1 MKHSANWM
9 SLAIDGW
16 SMGMEA
22 STVIGLRMIKLA
34 GGGAEAERE
43 ARRMVGEKIDTGI
56 ALSRLA
62 VTQGPGST
70 WEATASTALRQ
81 MRTRVRA
88 NRRRLTGAAR

>member
-1 MKHSANWM
+1 M

-22 STVIGLRMIKLA
+22 TIVIGLRMIKLA
-34 GGGAEAERE
+34 GGGAGAERE
-43 ARRMVGEKIDTGI
+43 ARLMVGEKIETGI
-56 ALSRLA
+56 ALQRLA

-70 WEATASTALRQ
+70 WEGTASSALRH

-88 NRRRLTGAAR
+88 NRRRLSRPSR

>member
-1 MKHSANWM
+1 M

-22 STVIGLRMIKLA
+22 TIVIGLRMIKLA

-43 ARRMVGEKIDTGI
+43 ARLMVGEKIETGI
-56 ALSRLA
+56 AFQRLA
-62 VTQGPGST
+62 AARGPGST
-70 WEATASTALRQ
+70 WEGAASSALRH

-88 NRRRLTGAAR
+88 NRRRLSRPRNGVIVEIG